1 MDITSLQ
8 RDTKFDTTQELY
20 DLFTTTFYYN
30 PTVSLKEYVVT
41 VDDEMRIDLVFKNMY
56 GIELNILHLYLKD
69 IDVITYIN
77 NIHNPLNIKEGMIL
91 KYPTI
96 TDMDKFRYV
105 PTTSQTSNDISKQ
118 LGVQNSPD
126 KTNKVDNIRQQYIEN
141 NYSLPPVVLDSPK
154 ESVRLIDGRF
164 SIGGL

>member
-8 RDTKFDTTQELY
+8 RDTKFDTKGMY
-20 DLFTTTFYYN
+20 DLFATTFFYN
-30 PTVSLKEYVVT
+30 TTVPLKEYVVT
-41 VDDEMRIDLVFKNMY
+41 MDDEMRIDLVFRNMY
-56 GIELNILHLYLKD
+56 EIELNILHLYLQDVD
-69 IDVITYIN
+69 IILYIN
-77 NIHNPLNIKEGMIL
+77 NIDNPLNLKEGMIL
-91 KYPTI
+91 RYPEI
-96 TDMDKFRYV
+96 GNMDKFRYV

-126 KTNKVDNIRQQYIEN
+126 KTNKVDSIRQQYIEN
-141 NYSLPPVVLDSPK
+141 DYSLPPVVLDTPK